1 MSYRCFYLQFVSGQ
15 RWPNKIHCGYLHRKG
30 VDSPVKLLLRITK
43 IFTCIVLVCTVLG
56 IVSVFAI
63 NARVTHVGGERI
75 LTAEQ
80 AADLTDVDCILVL
93 GCGVK
98 ADGTPSLMLTDR
110 LERGVELYELNVAPK
125 LLMSGDHG
133 REGYDE
139 VNAMKQYAMDAGVPS
154 SDIFMDHAG
163 FSTYESMYRA
173 KEIFQAQ
180 KVVIVSQEYHL
191 YRAIYIAQALGLDAY
206 GVAADGEDYAGQWQR
221 DAREV
226 LARVKDFF
234 TSIWKPEPTYLG
246 EAIPVSGDGDV
257 TNDG

>member
-1 MSYRCFYLQFVSGQ
+1 M
-15 RWPNKIHCGYLHRKG
+15 
-30 VDSPVKLLLRITK
+30 KLLLRITK
-43 IFTCIVLVCTVLG
+43 IFTCIVLACTVLS

-98 ADGTPSLMLTDR
+98 ADGTPSLMLADR

-154 SDIFMDHAG
+154 SDVFMDHAG